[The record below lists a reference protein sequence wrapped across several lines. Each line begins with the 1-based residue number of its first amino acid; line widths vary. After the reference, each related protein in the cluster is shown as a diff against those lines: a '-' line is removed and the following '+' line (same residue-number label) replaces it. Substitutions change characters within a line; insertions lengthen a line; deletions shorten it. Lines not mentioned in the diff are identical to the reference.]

1 MIKRQIKSFRNAF
14 SGIAQ
19 AWKTEGHLRFHF
31 LATSLVIICGFLFD
45 ISLTEWLICICC
57 ISLVIAAELVNTAIE
72 SVVDLCS
79 PEQHPLAGKAKD
91 VAAGAVL
98 VTAIG
103 AAIIG
108 TIIFLPKLITAIETF
123 FTA

>member
-1 MIKRQIKSFRNAF
+1 MIKHQIKSFRDAF
-14 SGIAQ
+14 SGIRK

-31 LATSLVIICGFLFD
+31 LAAGIVILCGILFC

-57 ISLVIAAELVNTAIE
+57 ITLVIAAELINTAIE

-108 TIIFLPKLITAIETF
+108 VIIFLPKVISAAKIF
-123 FTA
+123 FVA

>member
-31 LATSLVIICGFLFD
+31 LAASLVIICGFLFD

>member
-1 MIKRQIKSFRNAF
+1 MIKSQIKSFRNAF
-14 SGIAQ
+14 SGITQ

-31 LATSLVIICGFLFD
+31 LATGVVILCGFLFH
-45 ISLTEWLICICC
+45 ISLTEWLICLCC
-57 ISLVIAAELVNTAIE
+57 ITLVIAAELINTAIE

-79 PEQHPLAGKAKD
+79 PEMHPLAGKAKD

-108 TIIFLPKLITAIETF
+108 AIIFLPKIITAAQHLF
-123 FTA
+123 LA